1 MQLDPQLR
9 KNTQSRRRVL
19 RLAAVGGIA
28 VASSCQRPSASTG
41 TLEKVWGQR
50 GIVDGE
56 FQKPRAIAI
65 DQDDLLYI
73 VDMTGRI
80 QVFDVEGVH
89 QRTWRTPSIKFGKPC
104 GLSFD
109 REGNLMVADT
119 HYYQI
124 LFYNRAGKLLRNR
137 TIGGKHG
144 DAIGE
149 FSFVTDAAQDSQ
161 GNYYVAQYHEHD
173 RIQKFSS
180 DGKFQLRWGKLGE
193 GPAEFNRPQ
202 NLVMDE
208 SDRLWVADSCN
219 HRVQVFDTRATTPE
233 LVTTWGTAGTG
244 PGELKYPYDI
254 VLDRRGHVYLCEF
267 GNHRVQKFTLDGKW
281 LAAWGQ
287 PGRREGELH
296 NPWGCA
302 RDSSGRLHVLDS
314 MNHRIQRIAL

>member
-1 MQLDPQLR
+1 MQSASPPW
-9 KNTQSRRRVL
+9 KKIPTRRHLL
-19 RLAAVGGIA
+19 RLGVAGGLA
-28 VASSCQRPSASTG
+28 FASSCERPSTLTG
-41 TLEKVWGQR
+41 QLEKVWGRR
-50 GIVDGE
+50 GILDGE

-65 DQDDLLYI
+65 DQEDQLYI

-119 HYYQI
+119 HYYRI
-124 LFYNRAGKLLRNR
+124 LFYSRAGKLLRNR

-173 RIQKFSS
+173 RIQKFSPTR
-180 DGKFQLRWGKLGE
+180 KFQLRWGKLGE
-193 GPAEFNRPQ
+193 GPSEFNRPQ
-202 NLVMDE
+202 NLAMDAR
-208 SDRLWVADSCN
+208 DRLWVADSCN
-219 HRVQVFDTRATTPE
+219 HRVQVFDTRLTPPQ
-233 LVTTWGTAGTG
+233 LVTSWGTAGTG

-254 VLDRRGHVYLCEF
+254 LLDGTGHVYLCEF
-267 GNHRVQKFTLDGKW
+267 GNHRVQKFTQDGTW

-296 NPWGCA
+296 NPWGFA
-302 RDSSGRLHVLDS
+302 RDSTGRLHVLDS
-314 MNHRIQRIAL
+314 MNHRIQRITL